1 MTPAVPPFLP
11 PFEKGGSGGIFQPA
25 AAPAAT
31 GASASLGDRVVLK
44 IPPDPPFS
52 KGGRVSKGGR
62 PKRGSVPLLALLALA
77 GCSTVRN
84 TWRPEGD
91 GGWSASQR
99 RAAVSSLAPVAGVV
113 DPLAAPTPVPTAMV
127 YDLRAALAEATRANR
142 PLQLADRQVA
152 IARQRALQARGL
164 LFPTTTAQARYTAY
178 SDVQSTTARV
188 PADALAPGV
197 PPTDATFPVVLSD
210 SSAAT
215 VNAQVLLPLDLSG
228 ELRQTLAA
236 AQAGYRGEAA
246 RRWATALAQDL
257 DVTRAYFDRLAASRL
272 REVSEQT
279 IALYRR
285 QLGDAEDRFNAGR
298 LTKNE
303 VLEVQVVLR
312 NAEQHRRQA
321 DLAVERARWAFN
333 QAIGVAIDAP
343 TDVVDCRVRPVLPPV
358 DETLRQ
364 AQATN
369 PVLTALFERQRQLEA
384 ELSALER
391 SRFPRFEGGGAMNY
405 SSSDLFTPNQIGA
418 GFVGFRW
425 DLGTDTQREA
435 RIGAARLA
443 VEANRI
449 ELEAE
454 LRSLEQALRAT
465 QQATEE
471 RLSALDTA
479 EVAVG
484 QAEEN
489 LRIRQQQFGA
499 GRAQS
504 RDVLDAQRLL
514 TEQRAV
520 LATALYEAQT
530 RRAELQQLMGEPFD
544 ALLADRKE

>member
-1 MTPAVPPFLP
+1 MRR
-11 PFEKGGSGGIFQPA
+11 
-25 AAPAAT
+25 APAWA
-31 GASASLGDRVVLK
+31 AL
-44 IPPDPPFS
+44 
-52 KGGRVSKGGR
+52 
-62 PKRGSVPLLALLALA
+62 PLLAFAACTTL
-77 GCSTVRN
+77 RD

-91 GGWSASQR
+91 GGWSAAKR
-99 RAAVSSLAPVAGVV
+99 RAEVSALAPVAGVV
-113 DPLAAPTPVPTAMV
+113 DPLAAPSPAPPPAAMR

-142 PLQLADRQVA
+142 PLQIADRQVA

-178 SDVQSTTARV
+178 SDVQSTTV
-188 PADALAPGV
+188 DLPPGIL
-197 PPTDATFPVVLSD
+197 PPGTQPFNVVLSD

-215 VNAQVLLPLDLSG
+215 VNAQIVLPLDLSG

-246 RRWATALAQDL
+246 RRWATALEQDL
-257 DVTRAYFDRLAASRL
+257 DVTRAYFDRLAALRL
-272 REVSEQT
+272 REVNEQT

-285 QLGDAEDRFNAGR
+285 QLDDAEDRFNAGR

-312 NAEQHRRQA
+312 NAEQRKRQN
-321 DLAVERARWAFN
+321 DLAVDRSRWAFN
-333 QAIGVAIDAP
+333 EAIGVAIDAP
-343 TDVVDCRVRPVLPPV
+343 TEVVDLRTRPELPPV
-358 DETLRQ
+358 DETLRL
-364 AQATN
+364 AQQKN
-369 PVLTALFERQRQLEA
+369 PMLTALFERQRQLEA
-384 ELSALER
+384 ETSALER
-391 SRFPRFEGGGAMNY
+391 SRFPHFEGGGAMNY
-405 SSSDLFTPNQIGA
+405 SSSDLFTPNQIGS

-443 VEANRI
+443 ADANRI

-454 LRSLEQALRAT
+454 LRQLEQALRAT
-465 QQATEE
+465 QQAAEE
-471 RLSALDTA
+471 RLDALDTA

-499 GRAQS
+499 GRAQT

>member
-1 MTPAVPPFLP
+1 MSAARASWLRLTP
-11 PFEKGGSGGIFQPA
+11 
-25 AAPAAT
+25 
-31 GASASLGDRVVLK
+31 
-44 IPPDPPFS
+44 
-52 KGGRVSKGGR
+52 
-62 PKRGSVPLLALLALA
+62 LALLALA
-77 GCSTVRN
+77 ACSAVRD

-91 GGWSASQR
+91 GGWTAAQR
-99 RAAVSSLAPVAGVV
+99 RQAVSSLAPVAGVV
-113 DPLAAPTPVPTAMV
+113 DPLAAATPVPTAIV

-142 PLQLADRQVA
+142 PLQIAEAQVG
-152 IARQRALQARGL
+152 IARQRALEARGL
-164 LFPTTTAQARYTAY
+164 LLPTTTAQARYTAY
-178 SDVQSTTARV
+178 SDVQSTEAHV
-188 PADALAPGV
+188 PANALGPGF
-197 PPTDATFPVVLSD
+197 PPKDATFPVVLTD

-215 VNAQVLLPLDLSG
+215 VQAQVLVPVDLSG

-236 AQAGYRGEAA
+236 AQAGYRGEEA
-246 RRWATALAQDL
+246 RRWATALEQDL
-257 DVTRAYFDRLAASRL
+257 EVTRAYFDRLQAQRL

-279 IALYRR
+279 IALYQR
-285 QLGDAEDRFNAGR
+285 QLRDAQDRFDAGR

-312 NAEQHRRQA
+312 NAEQSKRQI
-321 DLAVERARWAFN
+321 DVSVERTRWAFN

-343 TDVVDCRVRPVLPPV
+343 TDVVDIRTRPDLPPV

-364 AQATN
+364 AETKN
-369 PVLTALFERQRQLEA
+369 PVLTALFEHQRQLEA
-384 ELSALER
+384 QLSALER
-391 SRFPRFEGGGAMNY
+391 SRFPHFEGGGAMNY
-405 SSSDLFTPNQIGA
+405 SSSDLFQPNQIGS

-425 DLGTDTQREA
+425 DLGTDTQREE

-443 VEANRI
+443 AEQNRV

-454 LRSLEQALRAT
+454 LRRLEQALRAT
-465 QQATEE
+465 QLAAEE
-471 RLSALDTA
+471 RLTALDTA

-499 GRAQS
+499 GRAQT